1 MAYSIFEYKEF
12 SSCNFLEGN
21 TDSFEI
27 FEIKVG
33 NDGIIEYQKNNF
45 NDECLKSAYY
55 KLKLN

>member
-27 FEIKVG
+27 KVG

-45 NDECLKSAYY
+45 NDECLKSSYY

>member
-1 MAYSIFEYKEF
+1 MAYSILEYKEF

-33 NDGIIEYQKNNF
+33 NDGIKKKKKII
-45 NDECLKSAYY
+45 LMMSV
-55 KLKLN
+55 

>member
-1 MAYSIFEYKEF
+1 MAYSIFEYKGF

-27 FEIKVG
+27 KVG
-33 NDGIIEYQKNNF
+33 NDGIIEYQKSNF